1 MKLKFIVNK
10 LYFFQDLFNS
20 AENIE
25 VCLHGVTRIRHQL
38 LPHRNGDF
46 GVLLKNVYFSAVK
59 NKLAMHF

>member
-25 VCLHGVTRIRHQL
+25 VCLHGVFTTFLPL